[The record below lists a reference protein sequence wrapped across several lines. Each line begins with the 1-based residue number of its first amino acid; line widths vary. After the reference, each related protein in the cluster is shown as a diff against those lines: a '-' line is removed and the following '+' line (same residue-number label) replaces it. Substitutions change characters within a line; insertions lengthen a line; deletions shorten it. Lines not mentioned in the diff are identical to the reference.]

1 MKCSSVQ
8 KELLAW
14 KIDHKEDGIPGYL
27 KSHLETCPGCR
38 QEWNA
43 IRGWIQA
50 LRPQEEEWVPEE
62 GFFDRLVEQAMR
74 EKRRALLTD
83 STRQE
88 LALDSHGFFSI
99 FNRRVSWMIPA
110 MALVLVALIPAAL
123 WIQKSFNTIGEIQYS
138 SGHVIAMAGTL
149 LDTRRGEPIPRNTTV
164 QTPQY
169 AKGIIQLK
177 SGVEICVDQQSRL
190 TLIDPRTVRMDRG
203 NAYFDIPP
211 QEKSFQ
217 VILPSGEV
225 QVLGTAFAIS
235 IAEDG
240 SVVTVTRGKV
250 RVTQGRRAVQV
261 NAGMEGVVRPSG
273 RPEIREAQRMEQ
285 TLRWVSKIREQRNQD
300 ELRYYYPSLAVP
312 TPVEGA
318 R

>member
-14 KIDHKEDGIPGYL
+14 KIDHKGAGVPEYL
-27 KSHLETCPGCR
+27 KSHLETCPACR
-38 QEWNA
+38 KEWSA
-43 IRGWIQA
+43 IQGWVQA
-50 LRPQEEEWVPEE
+50 LQPQEEAWTPEE

-74 EKRRALLTD
+74 EKRRASLTD

-88 LALDSHGFFSI
+88 LALDSFGVFSL
-99 FNRRVSWMIPA
+99 FHRRISWMVPA
-110 MALVLVALIPAAL
+110 LALFLVVLVPAGL
-123 WIQKSFNTIGEIQYS
+123 WIQKSFHTIGEIQYT
-138 SGHVIAMAGTL
+138 SGHVIAMADTL
-149 LDTRRGEPIPRNTTV
+149 LDTRRGESIPRNTTV

-169 AKGIIQLK
+169 AKGIVQLK
-177 SGVEICVDQQSRL
+177 NGVEICVEQQSRL
-190 TLIDPRTVRMDRG
+190 TLLDPRTVRMDRG
-203 NAYFDIPP
+203 TAYFDIPP

-250 RVTQGRRAVQV
+250 RVSSGARAIQV
-261 NAGMEGVVRPSG
+261 DAGKEGVVRPSG
-273 RPEIREAQRMEQ
+273 RPEIREAQRLAQ
-285 TLRWVSKIREQRNQD
+285 TMRWVSQIREQRNQE

-312 TPVEGA
+312 TPLEGA